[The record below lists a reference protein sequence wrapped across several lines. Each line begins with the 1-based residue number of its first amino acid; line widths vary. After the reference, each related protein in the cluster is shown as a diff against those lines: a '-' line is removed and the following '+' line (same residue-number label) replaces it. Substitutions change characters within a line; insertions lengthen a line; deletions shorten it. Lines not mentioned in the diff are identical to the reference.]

1 MQPEMLSPNEK
12 ELRALEE
19 IRPSRDRVDER
30 VFEENNEEVV
40 DDNVRNLI
48 IRLSSSTA
56 RGAFLANRLADIHRR
71 IATGPSL
78 SGNNDNWFSNQAEDD
93 EDTETDLVPRD
104 EEDED
109 ELTVPSPE
117 IQSDIEEVPGFE
129 NDEEDNDISTPITSE
144 EGEMSRPASVDSL
157 VLAIDEAINILDP
170 VNSHPQLSSF
180 LSVTS
185 DGPPVTA
192 EVRPNFLEEDD
203 EDDDDADLIA
213 AVSDLPQ
220 AGLAPASS
228 ETSGGSSSSS
238 APPAPDSSTAVTRY
252 LIKHLPKQ
260 LTQLRYNQSFLPFF
274 AKYIFI
280 PQEPEARARGQ
291 DPRLGAGGQRAEDP
305 DGGVRAPRR
314 G

>member
-78 SGNNDNWFSNQAEDD
+78 SGNNENWFSNQAEED

-117 IQSDIEEVPGFE
+117 IQSDIEEVPGLE
-129 NDEEDNDISTPITSE
+129 HDDNDIATPITSE

-180 LSVTS
+180 LSVSS
-185 DGPPVTA
+185 DGPPVA
-192 EVRPNFLEEDD
+192 ERRPSFLPEDD
-203 EDDDDADLIA
+203 EDDDDDDNDLIA
-213 AVSDLPQ
+213 AVGDLPP
-220 AGLAPASS
+220 ADLAPASS
-228 ETSGGSSSSS
+228 ETSGGSSH
-238 APPAPDSSTAVTRY
+238 PAPTGPADGSTAVTRY

-260 LTQLRYNQSFLPFF
+260 LTQLRYVMQSLLSSS
-274 AKYIFI
+274 KYFI
-280 PQEPEARARGQ
+280 LSQEPEA
-291 DPRLGAGGQRAEDP
+291 
-305 DGGVRAPRR
+305 
-314 G
+314 

>member
-1 MQPEMLSPNEK
+1 MLSPNEK

-78 SGNNDNWFSNQAEDD
+78 SGNNETWFSNQAEED

-117 IQSDIEEVPGFE
+117 IQSDIEEVPGLDH
-129 NDEEDNDISTPITSE
+129 DEDDIATPITSE

-180 LSVTS
+180 LSVSS
-185 DGPPVTA
+185 DGPPVA
-192 EVRPNFLEEDD
+192 ERRPSFLPEDS
-203 EDDDDADLIA
+203 EDDDDDNDLIA
-213 AVSDLPQ
+213 AVGDLPP
-220 AGLAPASS
+220 ADLAPASS
-228 ETSGGSSSSS
+228 ETSGGSSH
-238 APPAPDSSTAVTRY
+238 PAPAAPADGSTAVTRY

-260 LTQLRYNQSFLPFF
+260 LTQLR
-274 AKYIFI
+274 
-280 PQEPEARARGQ
+280 
-291 DPRLGAGGQRAEDP
+291 
-305 DGGVRAPRR
+305 
-314 G
+314 

>member
-30 VFEENNEEVV
+30 VFEVNNEAETVV

-78 SGNNDNWFSNQAEDD
+78 SGNNENWFSNQAEDD

-117 IQSDIEEVPGFE
+117 IQSDIEEVPGL
-129 NDEEDNDISTPITSE
+129 EEDNNIATPISSE

-180 LSVTS
+180 LSVSS

-192 EVRPNFLEEDD
+192 EMRPNFLAEDEDD

-213 AVSDLPQ
+213 AVGDLP
-220 AGLAPASS
+220 PASS
-228 ETSGGSSSSS
+228 ETSGVSSSSS
-238 APPAPDSSTAVTRY
+238 NPAPVANDGSTAVTRY

-260 LTQLRYNQSFLPFF
+260 LTQLRYFSNSIFL
-274 AKYIFI
+274 AHIG
-280 PQEPEARARGQ
+280 A
-291 DPRLGAGGQRAEDP
+291 LGSALLSVVSVCRF
-305 DGGVRAPRR
+305 
-314 G
+314 

>member
-78 SGNNDNWFSNQAEDD
+78 SGNNENWFSNQADED
-93 EDTETDLVPRD
+93 EDTETDLVPRDD

-117 IQSDIEEVPGFE
+117 IQSDIEEQMADLE
-129 NDEEDNDISTPITSE
+129 HDDEEE

-170 VNSHPQLSSF
+170 VTSHPQLSSF
-180 LSVTS
+180 LSVSS
-185 DGPPVTA
+185 DGPQVTTDM
-192 EVRPNFLEEDD
+192 RPNFLADDDEDD
-203 EDDDDADLIA
+203 DDDDADLIA
-213 AVSDLPQ
+213 AVGDLPP
-220 AGLAPASS
+220 ADLGPASS
-228 ETSGGSSSSS
+228 ESSGGSSQ
-238 APPAPDSSTAVTRY
+238 PTPAGPDGSTAVTRY

-260 LTQLRYNQSFLPFF
+260 LTQLR
-274 AKYIFI
+274 
-280 PQEPEARARGQ
+280 
-291 DPRLGAGGQRAEDP
+291 
-305 DGGVRAPRR
+305 
-314 G
+314 